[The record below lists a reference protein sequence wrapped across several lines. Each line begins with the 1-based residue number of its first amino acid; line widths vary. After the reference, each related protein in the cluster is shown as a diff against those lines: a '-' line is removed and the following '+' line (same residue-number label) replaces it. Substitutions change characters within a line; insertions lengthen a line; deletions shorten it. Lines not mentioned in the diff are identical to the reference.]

1 MTEHR
6 KFQYEFGKNSEFLHW
21 KISFLRLPPLSCE
34 KRTLIRHILRLF
46 TEKSRHFCALL
57 RNAARKCTSTQ
68 FLHFGLTK
76 CFSSWI
82 DRATVRFRKSDR
94 PQPRKSRK
102 VLRMRPSCGGSAS
115 IHICTKGFIC
125 HVKQHSAQRSKISH
139 RPVRCL
145 KQTVHRVA
153 VKQSAKRLT
162 QRRILRRIRR
172 SAYEL
177 DRPLVMNCSRV

>member
-6 KFQYEFGKNSEFLHW
+6 KFQYEFGKNSEFLRW

-46 TEKSRHFCALL
+46 TEKSSHFCALL

-82 DRATVRFRKSDR
+82 DRAAVRFRKSDR

-102 VLRMRPSCGGSAS
+102 VLRMRPSCGGSPLY
-115 IHICTKGFIC
+115 I
-125 HVKQHSAQRSKISH
+125 SAR
-139 RPVRCL
+139 
-145 KQTVHRVA
+145 RVSF
-153 VKQSAKRLT
+153 VTSNST
-162 QRRILRRIRR
+162 QRRDPRYPTVRFAA
-172 SAYEL
+172 SS
-177 DRPLVMNCSRV
+177 RPFTA